1 MKGYDGVFASASLRG
16 GGEYGTGWRDA
27 GSKQYKQNVF
37 DDFQVGVQEC
47 NKCTPVGV
55 CVSVTSVDFQV
66 WIHHVWCCRGRCGT
80 VGVVAAE

>member
-37 DDFQVGVQEC
+37 DDFQVGGC
-47 NKCTPVGV
+47 A
-55 CVSVTSVDFQV
+55 CVISVDFQV
-66 WIHHVWCCRGRCGT
+66 WIRQVQCWRGR
-80 VGVVAAE
+80 

>member
-37 DDFQVGVQEC
+37 DDFQVGVDAA
-47 NKCTPVGV
+47 
-55 CVSVTSVDFQV
+55 SVDLHF
-66 WIHHVWCCRGRCGT
+66 RYAAS
-80 VGVVAAE
+80 VVLAWQ